1 MKLENKVY
9 VEYGVLDLKEILEE
23 ILIKHIGEKYYEN

>member
-9 VEYGVLDLKEILEE
+9 VEYGVLDLKEILKE
-23 ILIKHIGEKYYEN
+23 ILIKHIGEK